1 MRPLR
6 LELSAFG
13 PFPGSEVVD
22 FTSLAEAGL
31 FHIAGPTGAG
41 KTSLLD
47 ALSYALYGRVPGSRR
62 PDGLRSHHAPAA
74 TDTRVA
80 LEFSLDGRDWR
91 VTRRPPHQRAKRR
104 GPGTTVQKA
113 TATLARRDDH
123 SAWEPVCS
131 GVEEVGAHVRD
142 ALGLDAEQFAQVVLL
157 PQGEVQRALTAD
169 ARERERLL
177 SSLFDSGRF
186 GALTAR
192 LAERAAR
199 LDDEVH
205 AAENRLLALRVEVA
219 LRWREVAKET
229 GEPEPGGDE
238 CGDLWGGEP
247 GGAWGDEPPADQ
259 AAVDDLRRR
268 AGRAARVTER
278 DADHARR
285 RAAEAGAALREGERR
300 HDRWER
306 RRGAIAA
313 RTRVAGM
320 TAEVDAARRERD
332 AAMAAA
338 PCGPLLEAARQAA
351 AAAGRATAAVARALT
366 PLAALAGAA
375 GNAVTPTPVGS
386 WTADA
391 LPSVAELERAR
402 ETLAGDRG
410 RLTSAVERHRCGR
423 EAAERGVRRRRDADA
438 WESEARTAAD
448 QATAADREAAAHGRA
463 LEAARAAARRL
474 DGDRAEAARLRA
486 VAAAVAALTTVEEAW
501 SAARDDAAAAVDA
514 AQAARAAHLG
524 LLEQRVQG
532 MAGELAARLE
542 RGVACVVCGAV
553 EHPRPAAGGAVV
565 SADDL
570 AAAADLAEARLVQAN
585 AARERRDDARRARD
599 LARDHAG
606 EGPHDPVLA
615 AAAAAAADRVVG
627 RTAGEASGEGPVAAA
642 LEAAAAGAVA
652 ARAEAAALREQ
663 AAGALARAEADEE
676 QAARDRR
683 AVASAMG
690 GEGEGAGGVDLVTAL
705 TAVDALC
712 RGVAAVGSAVT
723 AAARTREQ
731 AFAADQ
737 AVAAVVRR
745 QGFADTADARA
756 ALLPPDEVAD
766 RDRRVRAH
774 DDALAA
780 AESVLAEPEIAAL
793 PGGPQAPDVDALVT
807 AAERAVHRAESALQ
821 RHTTVVRAAEDLAR
835 LAEQHA
841 WVDDGLGPRRAERDR
856 VRRLAD
862 VCAGT
867 GNARRIS
874 LERYVLAAVLEDVT
888 ARASVRLAAM
898 TDGRYTLRH
907 SDERVRGGG
916 ASGLSIRVRDA
927 YTGVDREVGSLSGGE
942 TFQAS
947 LALAL
952 GLAET
957 VQSTCGGVRI
967 DALFVDEGFGSLDP
981 EALEEAMAELD
992 RLREGGRMVG
1002 VISHVGALAERIPVG
1017 LCVRRGRTGSTV
1029 EVIAA
1034 SCD

>member
-6 LELSAFG
+6 LELCAFG
-13 PFPGSEVVD
+13 PFPGPEAID

-47 ALSYALYGRVPGSRR
+47 AMSYALYGRVPGSRR
-62 PDGLRSHHAPAA
+62 PDGLRSHHAPAV
-74 TDTRVA
+74 TDTLVA

-123 SAWEPVCS
+123 GAWEPVCS
-131 GVEEVGAHVRD
+131 GVEEVGAHVRES
-142 ALGLDAEQFAQVVLL
+142 LGLDAEQFAQVVLL

-192 LAERAAR
+192 LGDRAAR
-199 LDDEVH
+199 LDHEVRT
-205 AAENRLLALRVEVA
+205 AEDRLVALRVEVA
-219 LRWREVAKET
+219 LRWREVAKEV
-229 GEPEPGGDE
+229 GEDESGG
-238 CGDLWGGEP
+238 G
-247 GGAWGDEPPADQ
+247 WGDEPPGDQ
-259 AAVDDLRRR
+259 GAVDDLGRR
-268 AGRAARVTER
+268 AGRAAWVTER

-285 RAAEAGAALREGERR
+285 LAAEAAGALREGERL
-300 HDRWER
+300 HDRWAR
-306 RRGAIAA
+306 RRGAIADRA
-313 RTRVAGM
+313 RVVAM
-320 TAEVDAARRERD
+320 TAAVDGARRERD

-338 PCGPLLEAARQAA
+338 PCAPLLEAADQASV
-351 AAAGRATAAVARALT
+351 AAGRATAAVERAHA
-366 PLAALAGAA
+366 PLAELAAAA
-375 GNAVTPTPVGS
+375 GGAVTPTTVGS
-386 WTADA
+386 WTVVAPPA
-391 LPSVAELERAR
+391 VAELEHVRDL
-402 ETLAGDRG
+402 LAGDRG
-410 RLTSAVERHRCGR
+410 RLASAVERHRCGR
-423 EAAERGVRRRRDADA
+423 EAAERGVRHRRDAA
-438 WESEARTAAD
+438 EAEAEAGAAD
-448 QATAADREAAAHGRA
+448 DRAARADGDAVGNGRA

-474 DGDRAEAARLRA
+474 DGDRAAAARLQA
-486 VAAAVAALTTVEEAW
+486 VAAAVAELATVDEAW
-501 SAARDDAAAAVDA
+501 IAARDEAAAAVDA
-514 AQAARAAHLG
+514 AQAAREEHLG
-524 LLEQRVQG
+524 LLERRVQG

-542 RGVACVVCGAV
+542 RGVACPVCGAD
-553 EHPRPAAGGAVV
+553 EHPRPATGGVVV
-565 SADDL
+565 SVDDL
-570 AAAADLAEARLVQAN
+570 AAAADLAEARRLEAH
-585 AARERRDDARRARD
+585 AAAERRDEVRRARD

-606 EGPHDPVLA
+606 AGPHDPVLA
-615 AAAAAAADRVVG
+615 AEEAAAADRVAR
-627 RTAGEASGEGPVAAA
+627 RTAGEAAREGPRAAA
-642 LEAAAAGAVA
+642 VDASTARALA
-652 ARAEAAALREQ
+652 ARAEAGALRER
-663 AAGALARAEADEE
+663 AAGVRARAEADEE
-676 QAARDRR
+676 QAARDRG
-683 AVASAMG
+683 AVAEAVG
-690 GEGEGAGGVDLVTAL
+690 GGVDPMLAL
-705 TAVDALC
+705 TAVDALS

-723 AAARTREQ
+723 AAARARER
-731 AFAADQ
+731 
-737 AVAAVVRR
+737 AVAAERAAATVVRR
-745 QGFADTADARA
+745 QGFADAVAARA
-756 ALLPPDEVAD
+756 ALLPPDEVAG
-766 RDRRVRAH
+766 RDRQVRAS

-780 AESVLAEPEIAAL
+780 AGAVLAEPSIAAL
-793 PGGPQAPDVDALVT
+793 PDGPPEPDVDALVA

-821 RHTTVVRAAEDLAR
+821 RHTTVVRAAAELAR
-835 LAEQHA
+835 LAERHA
-841 WVDDGLGPRRAERDR
+841 LVEDRLGPRRTERDR

-867 GNARRIS
+867 ANDRRIS

-1017 LCVRRGRTGSTV
+1017 LRVRRGRAGSSV
-1029 EVIAA
+1029 EVVTAPGLT
-1034 SCD
+1034 